1 MKLPISPG
9 AWLFA
14 TCIIYFTVGM
24 TNLFVYKFT
33 DVEHIQ
39 LVWLCVTAMPLFIPM
54 RKIVSIAPI
63 WRM

>member
-1 MKLPISPG
+1 MNLPISPG

-14 TCIIYFTVGM
+14 TCVIYFIVGM

-33 DVEHIQ
+33 DAEYIQ
-39 LVWLCVTAMPLFIPM
+39 LVWLYFTAMPLFISM
-54 RKIVSIAPI
+54 RKIVSINPI